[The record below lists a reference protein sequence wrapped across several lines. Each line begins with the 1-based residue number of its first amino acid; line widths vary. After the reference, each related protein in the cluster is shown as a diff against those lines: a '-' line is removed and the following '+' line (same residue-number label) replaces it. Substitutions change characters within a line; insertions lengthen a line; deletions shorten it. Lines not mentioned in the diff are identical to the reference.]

1 MDQHTMKVSVAMITY
16 NHERFIAQAI
26 ESVLMQE
33 ASFEYELVIGED
45 CSTDRTREIV
55 LDYQK
60 RFPSRIRTLI
70 RDRNVGAHENLAQT
84 LAACLGEYIAL
95 LEGDDY
101 WTAAGKL
108 QKQVEFLDS
117 DPGCSICFHPVR
129 WLYDE
134 GQSRTNGRPEH
145 NSVWPTHYRKYS
157 TIEDLMSDMFIQTA
171 SVMFRNGLI
180 NEYPEWFHKLKMAD
194 WPLYVLLAAQ
204 GKIGCLNEVMSAYR
218 NHSGGIWFSVE
229 EETRYREVIKMY
241 ECLNAHFN
249 KKYAWVIRPILA
261 DYYLKL
267 GVFYDQNG
275 LADRARTCVAK
286 SLAAQMMSKQKPALN
301 SLKML
306 ARLAL
311 PSMYSLSKKL
321 KKA

>member
-1 MDQHTMKVSVAMITY
+1 MKVSVAMITY

-33 ASFEYELVIGED
+33 TSFDFELVIGED

-55 LDYQK
+55 VQFQK
-60 RFPSRIRTLI
+60 RFPDKIRLLLPESNI
-70 RDRNVGAHENLAQT
+70 GLHKNLAQT
-84 LAACLGEYIAL
+84 LATCSGEYVAL

-101 WTAAGKL
+101 WTSPQKL
-108 QKQVEFLDS
+108 QKQAEFLDS
-117 DPGCSICFHPVR
+117 EPECSISFHPVR
-129 WLYDE
+129 WFYDE
-134 GQSRTNGRPEH
+134 AQSGGNGWPEH
-145 NSVWPTHYRKYS
+145 NSVWPTHYCKYS
-157 TIEDLMSDMFIQTA
+157 TIEELLSDIFIQTA

-218 NHSGGIWFSVE
+218 NHSGGIWFSIE
-229 EETRYREVIKMY
+229 DETRYQEVIKMY
-241 ECLNAHFN
+241 EGLNAHFN
-249 KKYAWVIRPILA
+249 KKYAWVIRPILS

-267 GVFYDQNG
+267 AVFYDQNG
-275 LADRARTCVAK
+275 LPDRARTCVAK
-286 SLAAQMMSKQKPALN
+286 SLAAQIMSKRKPALN

-306 ARLAL
+306 ARLSL